1 MSQAGYSNSFEQFL
15 SDDRSVIVDKLKN
28 YIKDAGDSQV
38 RAWRDSIKVL
48 HNTIQEFKNLSPE
61 ICSQSSIILEY
72 TIPLESRRVDA
83 ILLLGDV
90 VLSTEFKGKN
100 MPLMADIDQAA
111 AYARD
116 LKAYHRDCA
125 SSTVKCLLVLSEG
138 FKEHESQTNVEII
151 GSGRLTQ
158 LCMDCIEESSGQINL
173 DNFLSL
179 ESYQPLPSLIKAAR
193 ELFSSGTLTRIHR
206 AAAATEPTLE
216 ECSSIIHETAKNKRR
231 ALILISGVPGA
242 GKTLVGLQLAHAKYL
257 DELSIAKE
265 SGEKPN
271 AAAVFLSGNGP
282 LTEVLQYEL
291 KSAGGDGK
299 SFVRGVHSYVKNF
312 TRGSSA
318 KPPHHVLIYDEAQRA
333 FDPEQVSAKHRDMSP
348 EFQGLSEPEIF
359 IKFAESLPEWC
370 VVVGLIGTGQEIHI
384 GEEAGLGQWRSAINK
399 SNSPDEWD
407 VYAPNDGTV
416 DLHFKD
422 FPRVSADDVLELTT
436 TIRFHL
442 ATRLYEFVEHVLNGN
457 YSSAKEISFDL
468 EKHGYNLR
476 LTHILDRAKEYLSSR
491 YDKNPDARFGMIASA
506 KDKDLKN
513 HGIPKGFKSHGEVS
527 AGKYGKWYAEARG
540 VPESCCSLEAVT
552 TEFGAQG
559 LELDA
564 CLLAWGTDFIIENG
578 QWSNRFSAGYRE
590 SNRIKDAKALR
601 MNSYRVL
608 LTRGRDC
615 CTIFIPQE
623 EKMRATFGYLRA
635 CGFKELL

>member
-1 MSQAGYSNSFEQFL
+1 MSQAGYSSSFEQFV
-15 SDDRSVIVDKLKN
+15 SDESSAIVKTLKS
-28 YIKDAGDSQV
+28 YVSDASDSQIK
-38 RAWRDSIKVL
+38 AWQDAIKVL
-48 HNTIQEFKNLSPE
+48 KNTVHELKNTNSE
-61 ICSQSSIILEY
+61 ICSNSSIILEY

-90 VLSTEFKGKN
+90 VISTEFKGKN

-116 LKAYHRDCA
+116 LKAYHRVCD
-125 SSTVKCLLVLSEG
+125 SSAVKCVLVLSEG
-138 FKEHESQTNVEII
+138 FTGYEEKGSVEII
-151 GSGRLTQ
+151 GSEGLTQ
-158 LCMDCIEESSGQINL
+158 FCIDCISQSKGQLNL
-173 DNFLSL
+173 EDFLSL

-206 AAAATEPTLE
+206 AAAATEPTLF
-216 ECSSIIHETAKNKRR
+216 ECSSIIHKTAKNKRR

-312 TRGSSA
+312 TRGSSST
-318 KPPHHVLIYDEAQRA
+318 PPHHVLIYDEAQRA
-333 FDPEQVSAKHRDMSP
+333 FDPQQVSAKHHDMSP
-348 EFQGLSEPEIF
+348 EFNGLSEPEIF
-359 IKFAESLPEWC
+359 IKFADSVPDWC

-384 GEEAGLGQWRSAINK
+384 GEEAGLGQWRSAIDK
-399 SNSPDEWD
+399 SNSTDQWD

-416 DLHFKD
+416 SSHFKD
-422 FPRVSADDVLELTT
+422 FPRVSAKDVLELTT

-442 ATRLYEFVEHVLNGN
+442 ATRLYEFVEHVLNGD
-457 YSSAKEISFDL
+457 YSSAKEISFEL
-468 EKHGYNLR
+468 EEHGYNLR

-513 HGIPKGFKSHGEVS
+513 HGIPKGFKSPGEVS

-623 EKMRATFGYLRA
+623 EKMRATYGYLRA
-635 CGFKELL
+635 CGFIELL

>member
-1 MSQAGYSNSFEQFL
+1 MSQAGYSNSFEQFI

-48 HNTIQEFKNLSPE
+48 HNTIQELKNLSPE

-158 LCMDCIEESSGQINL
+158 FCMDCIEESSGQINL

-370 VVVGLIGTGQEIHI
+370 VVV
-384 GEEAGLGQWRSAINK
+384 AGCQT
-399 SNSPDEWD
+399 
-407 VYAPNDGTV
+407 AP
-416 DLHFKD
+416 
-422 FPRVSADDVLELTT
+422 
-436 TIRFHL
+436 
-442 ATRLYEFVEHVLNGN
+442 
-457 YSSAKEISFDL
+457 
-468 EKHGYNLR
+468 
-476 LTHILDRAKEYLSSR
+476 EY
-491 YDKNPDARFGMIASA
+491 F
-506 KDKDLKN
+506 
-513 HGIPKGFKSHGEVS
+513 
-527 AGKYGKWYAEARG
+527 
-540 VPESCCSLEAVT
+540 
-552 TEFGAQG
+552 
-559 LELDA
+559 
-564 CLLAWGTDFIIENG
+564 
-578 QWSNRFSAGYRE
+578 
-590 SNRIKDAKALR
+590 
-601 MNSYRVL
+601 
-608 LTRGRDC
+608 
-615 CTIFIPQE
+615 
-623 EKMRATFGYLRA
+623 
-635 CGFKELL
+635 